1 MPRIISR
8 AAARAR
14 GLPSYFTGR
23 ACKYGHVAERRT
35 STADCRECRREYVKR
50 FSTRDGKRW
59 RRAHPVVAAALGGAG
74 YARASARQ
82 HGLSSP
88 IPPTYDIRLTFPI
101 YAEAVR
107 RREQGEHVSVDHVCP
122 LPIGGLHVAE
132 NLAVLTAVEHSRKT
146 RAEAGVVRAAA
157 AYRRRQRRSV

>member
-1 MPRIISR
+1 MSRIISR

-14 GLPSYFTGR
+14 GLASYFTGR
-23 ACKYGHVAERRT
+23 PCKYGHVAERRVR
-35 STADCRECRREYVKR
+35 SADCRECRRIYVQR
-50 FSTRDGKRW
+50 YATRDGACW
-59 RRAHPVVAAALGGAG
+59 RTVNPVAAAALGGAG

-88 IPPTYDIRLTFPI
+88 IPPGYDIRLTYPI

-107 RREQGEHVSVDHVCP
+107 RRAQGEHVSVDHVVP

-132 NLAVLTAVEHSRKT
+132 NLAVLTAAEHAGKT